1 LCSLG
6 LNDFNP
12 GETHPHGCWIGLAD
26 RSNSQPAD
34 AGDSARFRWSD
45 DSPLNYA
52 HWAPGEPNGGQS
64 SENYVEMDMRGGL
77 DGTMDS
83 DRLNRGGGWNDQ
95 HAGGDGNLGKY
106 PLCETRAP
114 DKKNVAGIHSLN
126 GAANTQ
132 QYVGVGQRMTWAQAR
147 AYCQSQYYDLAAI
160 VSIQS
165 LLNAPFVQNDCIR
178 GPLVVP

>member
-1 LCSLG
+1 
-6 LNDFNP
+6 
-12 GETHPHGCWIGLAD
+12 
-26 RSNSQPAD
+26 
-34 AGDSARFRWSD
+34 
-45 DSPLNYA
+45 
-52 HWAPGEPNGGQS
+52 
-64 SENYVEMDMRGGL
+64 MRGGL